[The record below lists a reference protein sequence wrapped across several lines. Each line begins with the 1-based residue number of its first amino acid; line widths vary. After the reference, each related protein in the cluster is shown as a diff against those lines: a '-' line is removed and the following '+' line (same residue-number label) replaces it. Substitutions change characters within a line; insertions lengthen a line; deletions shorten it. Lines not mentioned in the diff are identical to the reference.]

1 MDIAK
6 IEAGFSMVLDG
17 LGIQHLGG
25 HLKDTPRRTA
35 EAWAGELCAGLN
47 EPAPQFDI
55 FPAEEGY
62 PAGLI
67 ALDRIPVK
75 SICAHHLLPFVGE
88 AVLAYVPGS
97 NLCGLS
103 RLSQVVNHFARRP
116 QLQEQLTQQIAAF
129 LQEQLQ
135 AAGVAVMIRA
145 THFCMEV
152 RGVNHSG
159 SMTTTA
165 LLGCLRDDPA
175 LRSEFLG
182 LTRAGTA
189 P

>member
-1 MDIAK
+1 
-6 IEAGFSMVLDG
+6 
-17 LGIQHLGG
+17 
-25 HLKDTPRRTA
+25 
-35 EAWAGELCAGLN
+35 
-47 EPAPQFDI
+47 
-55 FPAEEGY
+55 
-62 PAGLI
+62 
-67 ALDRIPVK
+67 
-75 SICAHHLLPFVGE
+75 
-88 AVLAYVPGS
+88 VPGS